1 MTKPKAIDEMNYE
14 EAFQDLEEIITLL
27 EAGDRPLEETLEAY
41 KRGQELFKRCS
52 ELLEKAE
59 LQVRQ
64 LTNDKTGTEEE
75 EE

>member
-1 MTKPKAIDEMNYE
+1 MTKPKTIDEMNYE
-14 EAFQDLEEIITLL
+14 EAFQGLEEIITLL

-64 LTNDKTGTEEE
+64 LTNDKTETEEE